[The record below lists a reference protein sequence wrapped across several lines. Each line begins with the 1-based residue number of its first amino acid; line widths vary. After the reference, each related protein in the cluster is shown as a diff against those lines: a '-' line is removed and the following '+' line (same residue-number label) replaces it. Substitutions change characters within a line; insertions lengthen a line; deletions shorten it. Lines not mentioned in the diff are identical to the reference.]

1 MSSSP
6 QSSRREFLRR
16 SLSTTAAAG
25 AAPYF
30 LTSRGWAAGSP
41 EHPSDQIRFGAIGL
55 GGRGADIGRTLE
67 QYGQIAAIC
76 DIDSDHR
83 AAYQSA
89 LVRRGLQPAHGYK
102 DYREVLDRP
111 DIDAVVIATPDHW
124 HVKIAIEAI
133 QAGKDVYCEKPLS
146 LTIDEGRQMIRALEK
161 SDRVMQVG
169 TQQRSMRQFVEAIA
183 LVRAGRIGDV
193 KKVTIGIDR
202 APYSE
207 AIPVVS
213 PPSPLDWD
221 MWLGQCA
228 MREYRFGQ
236 HVKKWTAAKSLGD
249 GGEDASNGHAEFRW
263 WYDFS
268 GGKLTDWGAHHIDIC
283 QWLLGQDGAG
293 GGVKKVTPVHVEHP
307 VEFDEQ
313 GNPKQTDR
321 YNVATKYEF
330 RLDFPNDVEVIV
342 SSDARNGL
350 LVEGTK
356 GRIFVNR
363 GGLEGKPVDELKE
376 NPLPEDAVEKVRGVG
391 RPWDHMADFIHCVKT
406 REKPVS
412 DVWSHHKAV
421 TSGHLAAI
429 SGRLNRAIEWD
440 AATETIVGDD
450 VANAMQKR
458 EQRKGY
464 EIPEV

>member
-1 MSSSP
+1 MQPSN
-6 QSSRREFLRR
+6 QSRREFLRR

-25 AAPYF
+25 VAPYI
-30 LTSRGWAAGSP
+30 LTGRSWAADTATP
-41 EHPSDQIRFGAIGL
+41 ASDRVTFGAIGL
-55 GGRGADIGRTLE
+55 GSRGADIGRTLSD
-67 QYGQIAAIC
+67 YGQIVAIC
-76 DIDSDHR
+76 DIDSNHR
-83 AAYQSA
+83 SRYQGR
-89 LVRRGLQPAHGYK
+89 LVRQGQGAAHGYK
-102 DYREVLDRP
+102 DYRDVLNRK

-133 QAGKDVYCEKPLS
+133 QAGKDVYCEKPLT

-169 TQQRSMRQFVEAIA
+169 TQQRSMKQFVDAIA

-202 APYSE
+202 APYSDS
-207 AIPVVS
+207 IPVATS
-213 PPSPLDWD
+213 PSTLDWD

-228 MREYRFGQ
+228 KRDYRFGEK
-236 HVKKWTAAKSLGD
+236 VKKWTAAKSLGD
-249 GGEDASNGHAEFRW
+249 GGEDASNCHQEFRW

-283 QWLLGQDGAG
+283 QWLLGQDGPG
-293 GGVKKVTPVHVEHP
+293 GGPQKITPVKVEHP
-307 VEFDEQ
+307 VEFDEA

-321 YNVATKYEF
+321 YNVATVYEF
-330 RLDFPNDVEVIV
+330 LLEFPGGVEVTV

-376 NPLPEDAVEKVRGVG
+376 NPLPDDAADQIRGG
-391 RPWDHMADFIHCVKT
+391 GKPWDHMADFVQCIKT

-412 DVWSHHKAV
+412 DVWSHHRAV
-421 TSGHLAAI
+421 TTGHLAAI
-429 SGRLNRAIEWD
+429 SGRLNRPLEWD
-440 AATETIVGDD
+440 AKTETIIGDD

-458 EQRKGY
+458 EQRKGF
-464 EIPEV
+464 EIPNV

>member
-1 MSSSP
+1 MQSSN
-6 QSSRREFLRR
+6 QSRREFLRR

-25 AAPYF
+25 VAPYI
-30 LTSRGWAAGSP
+30 LTGRSWAADTATP
-41 EHPSDQIRFGAIGL
+41 PSDRVTFGAIGL
-55 GGRGADIGRTLE
+55 GSRGADIGRTLSD
-67 QYGQIAAIC
+67 YGDVRAIC
-76 DIDSDHR
+76 DIDSNHR
-83 AAYQSA
+83 GRYQSM
-89 LVRRGLQPAHGYK
+89 LVRQAKSAAHGYK
-102 DYREVLDRP
+102 DYREVLDRK

-133 QAGKDVYCEKPLS
+133 QAGKDVYCEKPLT

-169 TQQRSMRQFVEAIA
+169 TQQRSMKQFVDAIA

-202 APYSE
+202 APFSD
-207 AIPVVS
+207 AIPVTS
-213 PPSPLDWD
+213 YPETLDWD
-221 MWLGQCA
+221 MWLGQCPI
-228 MREYRFGQ
+228 RDYRFGEK
-236 HVKKWTAAKSLGD
+236 VKKWTAAKSLGD
-249 GGEDASNGHAEFRW
+249 GGENASNCHQEFRW

-283 QWLLGQDGAG
+283 QWLLGQDGPG
-293 GGVKKVTPVHVEHP
+293 GGPQKITPVKVEHP
-307 VEFDEQ
+307 VEFDEA

-321 YNVATKYEF
+321 YNVATVYEF
-330 RLDFPNDVEVIV
+330 LLEFPGGVEVTV

-376 NPLPEDAVEKVRGVG
+376 NPLPEDAADKVRGVG
-391 RPWDHMADFIHCVKT
+391 KPWDHMADFVQCIKT

-412 DVWSHHKAV
+412 DVWSHHRAV
-421 TSGHLAAI
+421 TTGHLAAI
-429 SGRLNRAIEWD
+429 SGRLNRRLEWD
-440 AATETIVGDD
+440 AKTETILGDD

-464 EIPEV
+464 EIPNV